1 MVFVGN
7 RQKFKYLAMS
17 RCLGRA
23 PVFNRERVHSQ
34 PPQMVIFVSV
44 TSVRLHAL
52 RQQAMVTGCHQSI
65 YGSGGWPV
73 VCEKKENNNREEIE
87 MMIIIIQYKNIIYYN
102 NEKKDVYYVC
112 NNNNNN
118 YNGE

>member
-1 MVFVGN
+1 MFDDITEWFSLGIGKSSSTW
-7 RQKFKYLAMS
+7 QCHAA
-17 RCLGRA
+17 LGRA

-73 VCEKKENNNREEIE
+73 FAKRKKIIINREEIE
-87 MMIIIIQYKNIIYYN
+87 MMIIIIQYIKKYYIL
-102 NEKKDVYYVC
+102 
-112 NNNNNN
+112 
-118 YNGE
+118 

>member
-1 MVFVGN
+1 MFDDITEWFSLGIGKSSSTW
-7 RQKFKYLAMS
+7 QCHAA
-17 RCLGRA
+17 LGRA

-73 VCEKKENNNREEIE
+73 FCEEKK
-87 MMIIIIQYKNIIYYN
+87 II
-102 NEKKDVYYVC
+102 EKKLR
-112 NNNNNN
+112 
-118 YNGE
+118 